1 MSPADLQIDQ
11 KLANAVVNE
20 ALAQY
25 PQLTGASLG
34 IIKKNGVESVGLR
47 FKVERKVSLESLEPH
62 QVLPEHFRGFKV
74 DVVQGHAKIQV
85 QAERKTGSNPRVLSD
100 VLQPGHSIG
109 DNKRTGTLGGI
120 LFDRI
125 SRRFFGLTNNH
136 VLPVDGGRVYHPG
149 YADMEKGKE
158 IGYVEET
165 TNSGI
170 DAALVDI
177 YSGQKFKNTPVG
189 QEAPLKAHGE
199 AKLLDVVMKMGRTTM
214 LTYGKVVGFGKV
226 RLGYDNGMQNIS
238 AIEIRPLQDGN
249 PNNEEISKGGDS
261 GSFWTL
267 KDGTVIGLHF
277 AGEGSPEPADEI
289 AYACPIGR
297 VIEYFNSA
305 VNADLVVYEQ
315 QQASIPQSSSYD
327 KNEIID
333 QLHSI
338 ISTSNQIIQKLK

>member
-1 MSPADLQIDQ
+1 MSPANLQIDQ
-11 KLANAVVNE
+11 KLADAVVNE

-25 PQLTGASLG
+25 PQLTGASIG

-109 DNKRTGTLGGI
+109 DYKRTGTLGGV
-120 LFDRI
+120 LVNKKTGRVY
-125 SRRFFGLTNNH
+125 GLTNNH
-136 VLPVDGGRVYHPG
+136 VLPREGDKVFHPG
-149 YADMEKGKE
+149 YADMEKGRGVGRTIK
-158 IGYVEET
+158 T

-170 DAALVDI
+170 DAALFDLEAT
-177 YSGQKFKNTPVG
+177 FRNTPVG
-189 QEAPLKAHGE
+189 QETPLKPHGE

-289 AYACPIGR
+289 AYACPVGR

-305 VNADLVVYEQ
+305 LNADLVIYEPFTSSQ
-315 QQASIPQSSSYD
+315 QSSSYD

-333 QLHSI
+333 QLHTI

>member
-1 MSPADLQIDQ
+1 MRPIDILVDK
-11 KLANAVVNE
+11 KLADAVINE

-25 PQLTGASLG
+25 PQLTGASVG

-62 QVLPEHFRGFKV
+62 QVLPKQFRGFKV
-74 DVVQGHAKIQV
+74 DVVQGFAKIQV
-85 QAERKTGSNPRVLSD
+85 EAERKTGSNPRVLSD

-109 DNKRTGTLGGI
+109 DNKRTGTLGGV
-120 LFDRI
+120 LMNKRTG
-125 SRRFFGLTNNH
+125 RVYGLTNNH
-136 VLPVDGGRVYHPG
+136 VLPREGDKVFHPG
-149 YADMEKGKE
+149 YADMEKGREVGRTIK
-158 IGYVEET
+158 T

-170 DAALVDI
+170 DAALF
-177 YSGQKFKNTPVG
+177 GLEGTFRNTPVG
-189 QEAPLKAHGE
+189 QETPLKAHKE

-238 AIEIRPLQDGN
+238 SIEIRPLQDGN
-249 PNNEEISKGGDS
+249 PNNEEISEGGDS

-277 AGEGSPEPADEI
+277 AGEGSPDKADEI

-305 VNADLVVYEQ
+305 LNADLVVYEPQ
-315 QQASIPQSSSYD
+315 IASIPQSSEID
-327 KNEIID
+327 KSAIITRI
-333 QLHSI
+333 HGI
-338 ISTSNQIIQKLK
+338 IAQSNQILEILK